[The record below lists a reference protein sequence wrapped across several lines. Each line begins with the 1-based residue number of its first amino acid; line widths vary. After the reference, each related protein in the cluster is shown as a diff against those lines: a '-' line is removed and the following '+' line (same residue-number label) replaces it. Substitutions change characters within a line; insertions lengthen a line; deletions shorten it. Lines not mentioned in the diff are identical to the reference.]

1 MDADRGVSESHG
13 SDHGAEEDD
22 RVAIAQVHRVT
33 FGNKAW
39 YPDIQTADNRVF
51 FKIDKHDRELTK
63 ITLGKGINRHKNKG
77 EIRTLSKLR
86 WLADMHALR
95 KQACNSA
102 IHDVLR
108 AAITENGDDVPAN
121 FRFRDAREDDKWL
134 VRKEVVE
141 LHCPA
146 LDNYPATV
154 IMALWQ
160 IRGPLFLELTE
171 ECVKYCVAAIKQSP
185 EAVPCSPKRKRKKK
199 HRRSASTPRKAEHG
213 PARPMESEPAA
224 SEAPGAD

>member
-1 MDADRGVSESHG
+1 
-13 SDHGAEEDD
+13 
-22 RVAIAQVHRVT
+22 
-33 FGNKAW
+33 
-39 YPDIQTADNRVF
+39 
-51 FKIDKHDRELTK
+51 
-63 ITLGKGINRHKNKG
+63 
-77 EIRTLSKLR
+77 
-86 WLADMHALR
+86 MHALR

-213 PARPMESEPAA
+213 PARPIESEPAA